1 MQKPSSQLNS
11 TGLRWLQLVSIGAI
25 GCQLMPEARCIQ
37 RSSEAGAK
45 CGMYR
50 MARGFWADP
59 TEILRCDGFGGLH

>member
-1 MQKPSSQLNS
+1 
-11 TGLRWLQLVSIGAI
+11 
-25 GCQLMPEARCIQ
+25 MPEARCIQ